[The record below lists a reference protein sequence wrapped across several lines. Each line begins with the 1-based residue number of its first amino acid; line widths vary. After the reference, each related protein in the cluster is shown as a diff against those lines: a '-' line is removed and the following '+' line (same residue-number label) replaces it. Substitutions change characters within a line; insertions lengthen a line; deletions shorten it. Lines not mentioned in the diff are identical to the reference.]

1 MCQSSDNPGLL
12 NLNLRFDGA
21 HHLSSSKRIHLV
33 AGPTKAVETS
43 YTNTRLVLSDYLA
56 DILVDRRF
64 VPPIYHWVV
73 QRIGSADVVKW
84 GQEATFEEAESA
96 ARDCIER
103 RAATAEKRQA
113 H

>member
-1 MCQSSDNPGLL
+1 M
-12 NLNLRFDGA
+12 
-21 HHLSSSKRIHLV
+21 SSKGIHLV
-33 AGPTKAVETS
+33 AGPSKADEKP

-84 GQEATFEEAESA
+84 GQEASFEEAETA
-96 ARDCIER
+96 ARECIAR
-103 RAATAEKRQA
+103 RAATAEKLRA